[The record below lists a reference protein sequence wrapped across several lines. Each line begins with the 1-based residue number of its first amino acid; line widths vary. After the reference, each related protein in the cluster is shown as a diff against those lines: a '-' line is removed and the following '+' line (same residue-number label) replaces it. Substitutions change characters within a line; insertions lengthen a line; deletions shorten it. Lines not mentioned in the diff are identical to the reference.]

1 MRSCPSPDA
10 SFQIPRCLPDRKA
23 DAIVGAA
30 TAYVAAHGAF
40 DFGVGGALYLGEQ
53 RRGAH
58 DLARLAVTA
67 LRHVV
72 RDPGLLQH
80 SAFLGVADALDRRD
94 SLASS
99 RAERRRAGSRGLSVH
114 VNGAGAAQRHA
125 ATVLGAGHAEVVA
138 Q

>member
-10 SFQIPRCLPDRKA
+10 SFQIPRRLPDRKA
-23 DAIVGAA
+23 DAVVGAA

-53 RRGAH
+53 RRSAH
-58 DLARLAVTA
+58 DLARLAVAA

-80 SAFLGVADALDRRD
+80 PAFLGLADALYGRD
-94 SLASS
+94 SLAG
-99 RAERRRAGSRGLSVH
+99 RRAQGGRAGPRRLSVD
-114 VNGAGAAQRHA
+114 VNG
-125 ATVLGAGHAEVVA
+125 E
-138 Q
+138 

>member
-10 SFQIPRCLPDRKA
+10 SFQIPRRLPDREA

-40 DFGVGGALYLGEQ
+40 DLGVGGALYLGEQ

-58 DLARLAVTA
+58 DLARLAVAA

-72 RDPGLLQH
+72 RDPGLLQQP
-80 SAFLGVADALDRRD
+80 AFLGLADALDGGD
-94 SLASS
+94 SLA
-99 RAERRRAGSRGLSVH
+99 
-114 VNGAGAAQRHA
+114 
-125 ATVLGAGHAEVVA
+125 GHSGEG
-138 Q
+138 